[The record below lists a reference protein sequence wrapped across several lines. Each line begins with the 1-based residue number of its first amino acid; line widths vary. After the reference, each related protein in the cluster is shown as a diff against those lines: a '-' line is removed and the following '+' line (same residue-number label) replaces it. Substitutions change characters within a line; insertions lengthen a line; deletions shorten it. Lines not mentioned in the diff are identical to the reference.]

1 MSTIPFEITVEELK
15 ELRDNGSPHRLID
28 CREPDEF
35 KTANIGGELMPM
47 NTIPARLQDLDPDE
61 DIVVYCKVGGRSAMV
76 VEYLRRNGFDK
87 ARNLRGGIYA
97 WSEKIDPT
105 VPKY

>member
-1 MSTIPFEITVEELK
+1 M
-15 ELRDNGSPHRLID
+15 RDNGTPHRLID

-35 KTANIGGELMPM
+35 AKSNIGGELMPM

-61 DIVVYCKVGGRSAMV
+61 DIIVHCKVGGRSAMV
-76 VEYLRRNGFDK
+76 VEYLRRNGFEK
-87 ARNLRGGIYA
+87 ARNLQGGILA

-105 VPKY
+105 LKV